1 MMRIATLCSHG
12 GSILQA
18 VIDAIE
24 GGTLDAQIVL
34 VISNNSRAE
43 AIRRATRHGIPTL
56 HLSSHTHPDEA
67 ARDAALTS
75 ALAESAADWV
85 LLAGYMKKLGPQTLA
100 RFPQRILNTHPA
112 LLPKHGGRGFYG
124 RRVHE
129 AVLAAGETES
139 GATMHLIND
148 DYDTGPI
155 VDQTRVPVK
164 PDDDPE
170 TLEERVKIAERAL
183 VVATLAR
190 LVEQAEADYA

>member
-1 MMRIATLCSHG
+1 M
-12 GSILQA
+12 
-18 VIDAIE
+18 
-24 GGTLDAQIVL
+24 
-34 VISNNSRAE
+34 
-43 AIRRATRHGIPTL
+43 
-56 HLSSHTHPDEA
+56 
-67 ARDAALTS
+67 
-75 ALAESAADWV
+75 
-85 LLAGYMKKLGPQTLA
+85 
-100 RFPQRILNTHPA
+100 
-112 LLPKHGGRGFYG
+112 
-124 RRVHE
+124 
-129 AVLAAGETES
+129 LAAGETES

>member
-124 RRVHE
+124 RRVPRPCWPP
-129 AVLAAGETES
+129 AKQNRAPPCTS
-139 GATMHLIND
+139 SMTTMTPAPSSI
-148 DYDTGPI
+148 
-155 VDQTRVPVK
+155 R
-164 PDDDPE
+164 PE
-170 TLEERVKIAERAL
+170 FR
-183 VVATLAR
+183 
-190 LVEQAEADYA
+190 